1 MLAQILLKNYGTAP
15 FSARALQLF
24 KLTNLRLCNSY
35 TALAASLTGRKLE
48 NDFGVNEASQPKQG
62 LFNPSLLSV
71 HDLLLVEGKNL
82 SPWFQPL
89 LHKTSIFYL
98 G

>member
-1 MLAQILLKNYGTAP
+1 MEQLRFLPERDNYLNLLI
-15 FSARALQLF
+15 FIHV
-24 KLTNLRLCNSY
+24 NSY